1 MISGL
6 LEPHLLGL
14 KTNLE
19 IEGRLKIRLDC
30 ALVTNDWIL
39 KFQGVNVNHVAISNL
54 DYSLL
59 ALRINNYN
67 VAQPRTNQSIIL
79 FEEM

>member
-1 MISGL
+1 M
-6 LEPHLLGL
+6 
-14 KTNLE
+14 
-19 IEGRLKIRLDC
+19 
-30 ALVTNDWIL
+30 
-39 KFQGVNVNHVAISNL
+39 NHVAISNL

>member
-1 MISGL
+1 MISSL
-6 LEPHLLGL
+6 LEPYLLGL
-14 KTNLE
+14 KSNLE
-19 IEGRLKIRLDC
+19 IEGRLKIWLDR
-30 ALVTNDWIL
+30 ALVINDWIL
-39 KFQGVNVNHVAISNL
+39 KFQGVNVNHVAISTL

-67 VAQPRTNQSIIL
+67 VAWPRANQSIFW